1 MDPQEPFT
9 TYGGRSAEEYEQ
21 LLMAKLQPQVMR
33 STLAFAGLYQIT
45 HEMLKQAIPEKVR
58 DFYCTGFNE
67 DGFTYD
73 DVRYRRDVI
82 DAARTEGWITK
93 KEQKFD
99 ASAAWLV
106 RMEAITKQ
114 QAERLRDILS
124 HRNEL
129 THELVGF
136 IVDPDRNLDV
146 QMFVDAVTILKDVH
160 RFWASV
166 EMDIGSFEHLGE
178 VSLDEIVAGP
188 VLILQQCIDAYI
200 EGYVDASPTR
210 HEGEDHHDPAD
221 V

>member
-1 MDPQEPFT
+1 MGQMVGRTPPRKDLDMDPQEPFT

-114 QAERLRDILS
+114 
-124 HRNEL
+124 HRAPAKSRF
-129 THELVGF
+129 TRSVG
-136 IVDPDRNLDV
+136 
-146 QMFVDAVTILKDVH
+146 A
-160 RFWASV
+160 
-166 EMDIGSFEHLGE
+166 
-178 VSLDEIVAGP
+178 
-188 VLILQQCIDAYI
+188 
-200 EGYVDASPTR
+200 
-210 HEGEDHHDPAD
+210 
-221 V
+221 